1 MQTDFR
7 QRKGRYGSAWLQQFG
22 CVSAAMLLV
31 LAAGCGGSNAASGSS
46 SNSFPNPPAP
56 AQYNNYAGT
65 QTYELLPNGFQEIG
79 GVWDLT
85 LDDTNQF
92 FTYADISIPPNISSG
107 GAPPY
112 PIEGNTKSVNGFL
125 DLTLDG
131 ESAGSGGYAIEIPGR
146 AAILRPGDDSTFPVI
161 AAAAS
166 TSGCQGLA
174 EKTTFEFLTLQPVYN
189 TSSTRPV
196 YAAYGSIVASSSGTN
211 WTFSNLQMFTLSG
224 TALNPPTPAAGLCT
238 YTDEGYVTT
247 ISPSQET
254 QNLPWTVV
262 VGPSGY
268 LTVDQGQ
275 GNEPI
280 QEASP
285 PMAAGPFGLV
295 GFPQPSS
302 QIDTGSLMAGNYIG
316 FTFNSD
322 AAYASHPV
330 SQPIAFRGGSGT
342 VMSGGLY
349 PNDDVTQTPPG
360 NITMD
365 LGQEDSKTNGFYPSV
380 TVTMPDT
387 FNGCVGQ
394 TYGGTDANGN
404 PTCIAQGIA
413 IAGSLEGKYA
423 LYVALNDHS
432 LDTLGIIGAELE
444 YFLYQQ

>member
-7 QRKGRYGSAWLQQFG
+7 QCKGRHGSARLQQFG
-22 CVSAAMLLV
+22 CVSAAAMLLV
-31 LAAGCGGSNAASGSS
+31 AGCGGNKAASGSGT
-46 SNSFPNPPAP
+46 NPFPNPPAP

-65 QTYELLPNGFQEIG
+65 QSYELLPNGFDEIG

-85 LDDTNQF
+85 LDDTNLF
-92 FTYADISIPPNISSG
+92 FTYADISIPPNTSSG

-112 PIEGNTKSVNGFL
+112 PIEGNTKSANGFL

-131 ESAGSGGYAIEIPGR
+131 QSAGSGGYAIEIPGR

-166 TSGCQGLA
+166 TSGCQELA
-174 EKTTFEFLTLQPVYN
+174 QQTTFEFLTLQPTYN
-189 TSSTRPV
+189 TSSTRPA
-196 YAAYGSIVASSSGTN
+196 YAAYGSLEASSSGTN

-238 YTDEGYVTT
+238 YTEEGYVTN
-247 ISPSQET
+247 ILPGKAT

-268 LTVDQGQ
+268 LVVDQGQ
-275 GNEPI
+275 GNYLT
-280 QEASP
+280 QQAP
-285 PMAAGPFGLV
+285 PATAIGPFGLV

-302 QIDTGSLMAGNYIG
+302 QVDTGSLIAGNYIG

-330 SQPIAFRGGSGT
+330 SQPIAFTPGAGT
-342 VMSGGLY
+342 VTSGGLY

-387 FNGCVGQ
+387 YNGCVGQ
-394 TYGGTDANGN
+394 TYGGTDASGN
-404 PTCIAQGIA
+404 PTCIAHGIA

-423 LYVALNDHS
+423 LYVALNDRS
-432 LDTLGIIGAELE
+432 LETRNIFGAELE